1 MNQWKSIVLNLS
13 HENKIDFFTNNELF
27 WAGRS
32 FSSRWLNKYVN
43 AQCNPLG
50 EENDIVF
57 SVGLIAGSGASSSNR
72 LSIGA
77 KSPLT
82 QGIKESNTGG
92 NVGHVFSLLGI
103 RALIVRGISDDWHY
117 IYISKD
123 ETKVLSANS
132 ILGKNIYETSAILQ
146 GKYGN
151 KAAVI
156 SIGPAGEMLLPAACI
171 GITDTDGIP
180 ARHAA
185 RGGLAAVMG
194 AKKIKAIVLDPQGSS
209 YPLPYDKELLNAA
222 RKRFARALL
231 AHPATGS
238 FLPKYG
244 TAGLLDVIN
253 QIGGLPTRNYSTG
266 QFEHSEKIDG
276 NALHELIINR
286 NGRTSHA
293 CMPGCVIRCSN
304 IIPSASGGELNRAL
318 EYETITLL
326 GSNCGIGD
334 LDAICMLNRRC
345 DEIGVDTIEIGCA
358 IAVAMEAG
366 LADFGDSVAAL
377 RFLDEIEKGSDFG
390 RLLGSGTK
398 AVGEYFG
405 VKRIPVVM
413 GQSLAAY
420 DPRVLK
426 GTGVTYATSPM
437 GADHTAGNVLP
448 NTKLPNGEMPSLDE
462 KEGQLELSK
471 YLQKVA
477 MIFDTLGL
485 CWFSRNPILEDYS
498 LVNDLIEAQHGVIVS
513 FDTLLHE
520 ANISLQEENDFN
532 NRAGLIV
539 TNDLPEF
546 FRNEPLPPTNKI
558 FDIDAEVLK
567 NLKYMD

>member
-13 HENKIDFFTNNELF
+13 HENKIDFFTNNEFF
-27 WAGRS
+27 WSGRS

-92 NVGHVFSLLGI
+92 NVGHVFSSLGI

-151 KAAVI
+151 KVAVI

-209 YPLPYDKELLNAA
+209 YPLPYDKELLSAA

-231 AHPATGS
+231 THPATGS

-253 QIGGLPTRNYSTG
+253 QIGGLPTRNYSAG

-304 IIPSASGGELNRAL
+304 IIPGASGEELNRAL

-366 LADFGDSVAAL
+366 LAEFGDSVAAL

-390 RLLGSGTK
+390 RLLGNGTK

-477 MIFDTLGL
+477 MLFDTLGL

-498 LVNDLIEAQHGVIVS
+498 LVNDLIEAQHGIVVS

-520 ANISLQEENDFN
+520 ASISLQEENDFN
-532 NRAGLIV
+532 SRAGLIV

-546 FRNEPLPPTNKI
+546 FRNEPLPPTNKV
-558 FDIDAEVLK
+558 FDMDAEVLK